1 MAWRRLQH
9 DIALDWSATSL
20 LDASIDVVVAFL
32 VFICAIINFGTA
44 SFLRVSGLHI
54 PCNSCA
60 LNLQKPQVSTFDKDS
75 QTDVVEKDSSV
86 NISSGIPSIEEEGS
100 CNVDYSDSPLEE
112 VEAMTIVPDSLEIS
126 PFESFMGL
134 MEDNC
139 ENGDG
144 GAAED
149 GSLLLQSMEA
159 EEFKDREREALNREQ
174 DLIDRELMEA
184 LQSERDT
191 LAALYS
197 ELEEERNASATAA
210 SEALAMISRLQEEK
224 AAVQMEARQFQRM
237 VLEKAMYD
245 QEAIEVL
252 KEILAKREEE
262 KIVLEDEIRLCKE
275 KLQIVLMQ
283 EKDLKAEIS
292 AGSSDVLM
300 PEGSFAEVNGLQKLE
315 SDISF
320 NSIIGIT
327 AQAVKEEQA
336 KYVEILNKTKSEL
349 LTALQERA
357 IEPGMNDVE
366 DSGGFASAINK
377 GKSPLRAGP
386 LPVLEFGNGNGLR
399 QIGSAKDSYREEATS
414 VLEVEN
420 VKVPSTFMEESISV
434 ASELHK
440 ENGKLPPKAVPVS
453 DLEDK
458 LENTGSGLGS
468 SKTGAENVVRN
479 PLSGGKRQT
488 GKVVIRNEGKVDEP
502 EFASLKRRWNSRGS
516 QEVSIETLNK
526 AKEDRRIEEKRLS
539 VLEYVWKFEE
549 QLQQQGGRPPVQIV
563 KQKSTGDPASRSQ
576 SPVRRS
582 SSLTSRNAD
591 GVMQPALSRADTLPQ
606 LSRDDTLR
614 RRLFEEEEGTET
626 DSSTKV
632 GNGSFE
638 RPMSFPNDDDGK
650 DYDANIEISEDGVD
664 EALFVH
670 DVHEVQNPPYE
681 ASGLVMGDAGRLS
694 SVEMHQHISDR
705 LEKPDYVNFKDEDT
719 RDEDEQETDYLS
731 NASVFPQGAEDLG
744 KETQWEDL
752 QGRVRYKNLLIS
764 TSLKKEN
771 SRTIVEEEVETL
783 TQRLKALEAD
793 RYIMKQ
799 TIESLRRENGEMKLL
814 QEIAQ
819 QLRELRGMEQMDLEL
834 KDRLPLPLDYQVIEP
849 FHTSTSAGSGTL
861 GALQYQS

>member
-9 DIALDWSATSL
+9 DIALGWSATSL

-32 VFICAIINFGTA
+32 VFVCAIINFSTA
-44 SFLRVSGLHI
+44 SFLRLSGLHI
-54 PCNSCA
+54 PCSSCA
-60 LNLQKPQVSTFDKDS
+60 LNLQKLQASTFDKDS
-75 QTDVVEKDSSV
+75 QTDVVAQDSSV
-86 NISSGIPSIEEEGS
+86 SMCSDIPSIEKEGS
-100 CNVDYSDSPLEE
+100 CNVDYSESPLEGI
-112 VEAMTIVPDSLEIS
+112 EAMTIVPESLEIS
-126 PFESFMGL
+126 PFEAFVGL
-134 MEDNC
+134 MEDTC
-139 ENGDG
+139 DNGVG

-149 GSLLLQSMEA
+149 ESLLLQSMEA
-159 EEFKDREREALNREQ
+159 EESKDREREALNREQ

-262 KIVLEDEIRLCKE
+262 KIVLEDEIRLCKQ

-292 AGSSDVLM
+292 SGSLDALM
-300 PEGSFAEVNGLQKLE
+300 TEGSFAEVNGIQKLE
-315 SDISF
+315 TDISF
-320 NSIIGIT
+320 DSIIGVT

-336 KYVEILNKTKSEL
+336 KYLEILNKTKSEL

-357 IEPGMNDVE
+357 LEPGMNDVE

-386 LPVLEFGNGNGLR
+386 LPVLEFGNGNGPR
-399 QIGSAKDSYREEATS
+399 QLGSAKKDTDREETIS
-414 VLEVEN
+414 VKEVE
-420 VKVPSTFMEESISV
+420 VDKVPSPLTEELFSV

-440 ENGKLPPKAVPVS
+440 ENGKLPPKAVPS
-453 DLEDK
+453 PS
-458 LENTGSGLGS
+458 LENRVEKAGLGLS
-468 SKTGAENVVRN
+468 SSNTGAEDGVPN

-488 GKVVIRNEGKVDEP
+488 GKVVVRNEGKVDEP

-516 QEVSIETLNK
+516 QEVSVETLNK

-549 QLQQQGGRPPVQIV
+549 QLQQQGGRPPVQIA

-591 GVMQPALSRADTLPQ
+591 VVMQPAVSRSDALPE
-606 LSRDDTLR
+606 LPRDDTR
-614 RRLFEEEEGTET
+614 RKLFEEEGTGT
-626 DSSTKV
+626 DSSTQV
-632 GNGSFE
+632 DNGSFE
-638 RPMSFPNDDDGK
+638 HPMSFPSDDDGK
-650 DYDANIEISEDGVD
+650 DYDANNEISEDGVD

-670 DVHEVQNPPYE
+670 DVHEVQNPPYA

-694 SVEMHQHISDR
+694 SVEMHQPISDR
-705 LEKPDYVNFKDEDT
+705 LEKPDYVKFQDEDT

-731 NASVFPQGAEDLG
+731 NASLFPQGAEDLG
-744 KETQWEDL
+744 KEMQWDDL

-764 TSLKKEN
+764 TLKREN

-834 KDRLPLPLDYQVIEP
+834 KDRLPLPLDCQVIEP
-849 FHTSTSAGSGTL
+849 FHTSTSERSGTL
-861 GALQYQS
+861 ESLQGQS